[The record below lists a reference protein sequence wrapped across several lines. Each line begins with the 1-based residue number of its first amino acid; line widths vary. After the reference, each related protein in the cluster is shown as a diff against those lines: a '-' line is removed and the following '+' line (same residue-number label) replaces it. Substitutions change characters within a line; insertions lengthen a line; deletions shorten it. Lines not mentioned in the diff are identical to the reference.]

1 MVGLLYVFDVRLLA
15 NPFYLSFTW
24 NFIMFRLGIF
34 LVPFLLLFYN
44 GKPGSKA
51 SIHKWFFYIFYP
63 THLIFIGILGFVFH
77 IGMYFT

>member
-1 MVGLLYVFDVRLLA
+1 
-15 NPFYLSFTW
+15 
-24 NFIMFRLGIF
+24 MFRLGIF